1 MTQFLLPPGF
11 RATDDDDNPLAGG
24 YYRFYAGGTTTP
36 KAVYADAALS
46 VSLGTTVNLNSAG
59 EPVTGSNV
67 QTMIY
72 LNTGTYRVRLYDS
85 GNNII
90 LDQDG
95 IPGSEEE
102 AEVSTTGI
110 PIIPV
115 DSKTGAYSVVVG
127 DRGNLLN
134 CDPTGGSFIVTL
146 PSAVTVG
153 DNFIVGF
160 RHNGSANQVSIV
172 SINSQVIRGPKNV
185 TSYAL
190 VNPGDSA
197 WFIADGSDWV
207 VASRSQKAPALYR
220 VLDSIAA
227 PPASPVAGA
236 MYRIDGT
243 PTGAWST
250 LGFADEDIVEADGN
264 GSWIRHT
271 PESGWIIFDAD
282 VQEFLKFTDGQWGPL
297 LVPPDPSN
305 LKTLIVQDQKSSG
318 TPGGTPTT
326 DAWTTAVLNTS
337 VVNTITDSSLSSN
350 IITLPAGRY
359 RARCSKTFYH
369 TGISQIRFK
378 TSDDDSIVVRGETVK
393 IGHTTSNDYAA
404 ATGALCHCV
413 GEFEISEST
422 DFILQYYVDEF
433 SVSIG
438 TSSMGAPASIAST
451 AEVYATVIIED
462 LASLQ
467 GPQGE
472 EGDDGPIG
480 PVGPIG
486 IMPSHSWT
494 LDPST
499 TDADPGSGEIRFNN
513 ASPASATQLYID
525 NNNYGGVDVSA
536 WIDTWDDSGISAG
549 RGTLY
554 LYDSANPTTIFRIYT
569 VTGTVT
575 DGTGYRKVSVT
586 HITGAGSF
594 ASQVVVAFQ
603 PRGPSGS
610 GDVSGPASSTTNAV
624 PLFSDTTGKIVKNST
639 IIDATGDFAK
649 ERSGGAVSI
658 TARRTDTHG
667 DAAVVG
673 GFVGKGKSS
682 TGTDR
687 TYSEVRTTAVLDDNG
702 AENGRIHL
710 RTIRGGLEDDRFL
723 IDNGLTSP
731 SVTGGDKGANTINVA
746 GLYQNGTQVWST
758 VAKTSDETIQS
769 DTTLNADAALVFAM
783 SANTKYSFKL
793 FVIFDTGATG
803 DFKFR
808 HAGPSSPTLVRIRR
822 HHIIGAGTAYA
833 GIAID
838 TAYSSVDVAVA
849 GSAGPGV
856 VEMDGIVHN
865 GANAGNFE
873 FQWAQNASEAVDTT
887 VRAGSYIQYRAL

>member
-413 GEFEISEST
+413 GEFEISEPT